1 MNEALEKLIDALREE
16 LQQYGEML
24 ARLDQQQ
31 EYVTRRAS
39 EDLLQT
45 TAEIEVQSQTMQQVR
60 RLRAESLAVVARS
73 LDCASDATF
82 AEIIPQLPV
91 NYRPLVT
98 ALVQENNESLG
109 RIHQRSRQNH
119 ILLCRSLEMMGRLLG
134 TLMPG
139 SASPVYTDKM
149 NVSNGAFPA
158 HALYQA
164 IG

>member
-1 MNEALEKLIDALREE
+1 MNEALEKLIQALREE

-39 EDLLQT
+39 EDLLQAT
-45 TAEIEVQSQTMQQVR
+45 SEIELHSQTMKHARQVR
-60 RLRAESLAVVARS
+60 TECQATVAREVG
-73 LDCASDATF
+73 CESDATF
-82 AEIIPQLPV
+82 ATIIPKLPSP
-91 NYRPLVT
+91 YRPLVL

-119 ILLCRSLEMMGRLLG
+119 ILLCRSLELMSRLLG
-134 TLMPG
+134 NLMPG
-139 SASPVYTDKM
+139 THSPVYTDKM
-149 NVSNGAFPA
+149 NVSSGAFPA
-158 HALYQA
+158 HAMYQA

>member
-1 MNEALEKLIDALREE
+1 MNEALEQLIQALREE

-31 EYVTRRAS
+31 EHVTRRAS

-45 TAEIEVQSQTMQQVR
+45 TSEIELHSQTMI
-60 RLRAESLAVVARS
+60 RARQSRTECQATVARE
-73 LDCASDATF
+73 LGFASDATF
-82 AEIIPQLPV
+82 AEIVPKLPGQ
-91 NYRPLVT
+91 YRPLVV

-119 ILLCRSLEMMGRLLG
+119 ILLCRSLELMSRLLG
-134 TLMPG
+134 NLMPG
-139 SASPVYTDKM
+139 TNSPVYTDKM

-158 HALYQA
+158 HAMYQA